1 MWSMNAPVRILRNH
15 AAELKMIFLTFI
27 IIYVTIPFAFKMC
40 PIIVTKIVYFNLLQ
54 RPFINFKQPA
64 NYLLNHT
71 LNLYLTPEEGI
82 TVGVWYTIPD
92 KRWQEASGKDQQWY
106 EAALGDDNPVI
117 VYLHGNGGSRAE
129 GHRVELVKMLSAH
142 GFHVLALDY
151 RGWADSTGEP
161 SEAGITTDSLYL
173 FEWTRARSRKSPVC
187 LWGHSL
193 GSGVASNTAR
203 SLYEKVGSPADAVIL
218 ESPFTSL
225 REEVAHHPFSKYY
238 KFFPGFEW
246 FFMDTITE
254 NNIFFH
260 NVENLKSIST
270 PVLILHAEDDDIIP
284 FKLGK
289 KRVCRDHVQILNSD
303 MDNGTV
309 QFCCIHYKS
318 ILHLLRL
325 LFSLALNN
333 CVPSFVCSKAEIQ
346 KLY

>member
-1 MWSMNAPVRILRNH
+1 MEAAALEGSFPPLKGRTIAAGSAKEDLPFPSAAAMIRPDQSTAATNILQNMAAVYRLPTPVRILRNH

-151 RGWADSTGEP
+151 RVLHQILH
-161 SEAGITTDSLYL
+161 EAYM
-173 FEWTRARSRKSPVC
+173 R
-187 LWGHSL
+187 
-193 GSGVASNTAR
+193 
-203 SLYEKVGSPADAVIL
+203 
-218 ESPFTSL
+218 
-225 REEVAHHPFSKYY
+225 KYY